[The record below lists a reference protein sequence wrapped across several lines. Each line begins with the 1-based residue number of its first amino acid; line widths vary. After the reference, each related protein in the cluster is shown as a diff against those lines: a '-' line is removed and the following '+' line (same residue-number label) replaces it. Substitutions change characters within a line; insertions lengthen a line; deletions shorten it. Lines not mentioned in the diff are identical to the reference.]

1 MKSVNPDI
9 MRKQKLPFRRPARLW
24 TVQYQPNAIL
34 PSMTCLTILLRR
46 ILCILDLVMTTQFRK
61 DLKRINK
68 RGKDLSLLK
77 DVLQTLREE
86 QALEE
91 KYRDHALTGNYIGF
105 RECHIQ
111 PDWLLVYAINKEELI
126 LTASRTG
133 SHSDL
138 F

>member
-1 MKSVNPDI
+1 M
-9 MRKQKLPFRRPARLW
+9 
-24 TVQYQPNAIL
+24 
-34 PSMTCLTILLRR
+34 
-46 ILCILDLVMTTQFRK
+46 LDLVMTTQFRK

-68 RGKDLSLLK
+68 RDKDLSLLK

>member
-1 MKSVNPDI
+1 M
-9 MRKQKLPFRRPARLW
+9 
-24 TVQYQPNAIL
+24 
-34 PSMTCLTILLRR
+34 
-46 ILCILDLVMTTQFRK
+46 LDLVMTTQFRK

-111 PDWLLVYAINKEELI
+111 LDWLLVYAINKEELI

>member
-1 MKSVNPDI
+1 M
-9 MRKQKLPFRRPARLW
+9 
-24 TVQYQPNAIL
+24 
-34 PSMTCLTILLRR
+34 
-46 ILCILDLVMTTQFRK
+46 LDLVMTTQFRK

-91 KYRDHALTGNYIGF
+91 KYHDHALTGNYIGF

-126 LTASRTG
+126 VLTLGESWNQFPWHTKSMRCLIIFLLLCLKTTYFG
-133 SHSDL
+133 TL
-138 F
+138 

>member
-1 MKSVNPDI
+1 M
-9 MRKQKLPFRRPARLW
+9 
-24 TVQYQPNAIL
+24 
-34 PSMTCLTILLRR
+34 
-46 ILCILDLVMTTQFRK
+46 LDLVMTTQFRK

-91 KYRDHALTGNYIGF
+91 KYHDHALTGNYIGF

-111 PDWLLVYAINKEELI
+111 PDWLLVYAINKEALI